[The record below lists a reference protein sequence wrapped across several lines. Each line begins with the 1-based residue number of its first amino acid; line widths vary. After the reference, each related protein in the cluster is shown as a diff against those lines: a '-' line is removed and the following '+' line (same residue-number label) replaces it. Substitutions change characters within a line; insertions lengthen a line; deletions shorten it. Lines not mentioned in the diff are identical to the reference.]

1 MLVRAKR
8 ASASLFF
15 PRNGIELLE
24 TLLNMSETSPL
35 SRQLI
40 LDFPSRPEFKFSNFV
55 ESEGSQFALQA
66 ARKISSSPD
75 LAYHTLYLY
84 GDRNLGK
91 THLLM
96 AIGNSVSENFPDKK
110 IIFINGQEFVR
121 KFAQE
126 NTQEITTTL
135 SRLLEADYFLFDDV
149 DLISGK
155 PSAQEKLYHVYN
167 TLHEKNKISI
177 FTGRNRPE
185 QLAAMESYLKSRF
198 QWGMTAEIKPID
210 DGTTAQIIAKLGKDV
225 GLSIPQKI
233 INYLLTHIPRD
244 FTSIQTAVDKIN
256 QESFARK
263 SKVTLPL
270 AKAALNLP

>member
-1 MLVRAKR
+1 
-8 ASASLFF
+8 
-15 PRNGIELLE
+15 
-24 TLLNMSETSPL
+24 MSETSPL

-55 ESEGSQFALQA
+55 ESEGSQLALQV
-66 ARKISSSPD
+66 ARQISSPPD
-75 LAYHTLYLY
+75 LPYHTLYLY

-110 IIFINGQEFVR
+110 IIFINGKEFVR

-126 NTQEITTTL
+126 NTQEIATTL

-155 PSAQEKLYHVYN
+155 PSVQEKLYHIYN
-167 TLHEKNKISI
+167 TLHEKNKKSI

-210 DGTTAQIIAKLGKDV
+210 DGTTARIIAKLGKDV